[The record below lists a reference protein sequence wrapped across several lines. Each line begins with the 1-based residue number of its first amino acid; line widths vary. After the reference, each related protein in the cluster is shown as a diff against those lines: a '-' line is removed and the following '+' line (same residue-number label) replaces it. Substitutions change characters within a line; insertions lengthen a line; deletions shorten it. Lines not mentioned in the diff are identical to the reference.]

1 MYIRHLGS
9 KAGIMLAVIG
19 LIITLTSCP
28 AVEDWS
34 YSDLPNE
41 YEIWHINT
49 HDIALGKMDG
59 EHVFRKTID
68 EYVTSF
74 CYNTKY
80 IGVQAVQID
89 PVLPYEEINI
99 EALNPKYYLLDS
111 AEDIV
116 YGPYTENEYLEQLE
130 RIGIVDMCGWMAT
143 VPRPDGAK

>member
-1 MYIRHLGS
+1 MCIRRLGS
-9 KAGIMLAVIG
+9 KAGIMFALIG
-19 LIITLTSCP
+19 LFITLTSCP

-49 HDIALGKMDG
+49 HDIALGKMDS

-68 EYVTSF
+68 EYVTFF

-80 IGVQAVQID
+80 IGVQAVYID
-89 PVLPYEEINI
+89 PALPYEEIDI
-99 EALNPKYYLLDS
+99 KALNPEYYLLDT
-111 AEDIV
+111 AEEIV
-116 YGPYTENEYLEQLE
+116 CGPYTEDEYLDQLE
-130 RIGIVDMCGWMAT
+130 YIGIVDMCSWIAT